1 MNTRIGKITVP
12 TLAADRRIAAPEGW
26 NEPLRAEFEA
36 NQLNGCV
43 GHVLVSETRRVRV
56 WSLRLRPGER
66 IGFHRHVLD
75 YFWTALTA
83 GRAVSH
89 HGDGRISDSIY
100 EPGLTRHLAFGEGEF
115 MVHDLANVGDTEL
128 VFTTVEFLDSGNPP
142 LPVPVHVRRERQSF
156 ARNEPTRL

>member
-1 MNTRIGKITVP
+1 MNTRIRKARVP
-12 TLAADRRIAAPEGW
+12 SADRRIAAPEGW
-26 NEPLRAEFEA
+26 DPVLRAEFET

-43 GHVLVSETRRVRV
+43 GHVLVSETERVRV

-75 YFWTALTA
+75 YFWTALST

-89 HGDGRISDSIY
+89 FGDGRIGESVY
-100 EPGLTRHLAFGEGEF
+100 EPGLTRHMAFGPGDF

-128 VFTTVEFLDSGNPP
+128 TFTTVEFLDSANPP
-142 LPVPVHVRRERQSF
+142 LPVPEHVRRERQSF
-156 ARNEPTRL
+156 ERNEPIRL